1 MHTQEVLIIN
11 AFIGVGVSLVIAFVI
26 LTIST
31 LNPYIAL
38 LAIIDITCVV
48 AVILVFIHVF
58 GWKLGQIES
67 IAATILVGLAVDYV
81 VHVANAYMESKKGDR
96 YSRVKHALT
105 EMGGTVLGGAV
116 TSLGASFF
124 LLLCNFQ
131 FFAKFGV
138 FMFLTIG
145 LSFLF
150 VFCFFIPVLLIVG
163 PEEDCCNLRV
173 ISKCDRFCFCR
184 CGCKKTSRTRK
195 PSAVVESVSYGDA
208 DIEMTVKSTSS

>member
-31 LNPYIAL
+31 LNPFIAI
-38 LAIIDITCVV
+38 LAILDITCVV

-96 YSRVKHALT
+96 NSRVKNALT

-150 VFCFFIPVLLIVG
+150 VFGFFIPVLLIIG
-163 PEEDCCNLRV
+163 PEEDCCNLRM
-173 ISKCDRFCFCR
+173 IAKCNRFCFCR
-184 CGCKKTSRTRK
+184 CVSKTSSARK
-195 PSAVVESVSYGDA
+195 PSAVVESVSYGDV
-208 DIEMTVKSTSS
+208 DIEMTAKSTSN

>member
-1 MHTQEVLIIN
+1 MKPWYNTAGGNSPAWVFMYTQEVLIAN
-11 AFIGVGVSLVIAFVI
+11 AFVGVGVSLGIAFVI

-31 LNPYIAL
+31 MNPFIAF
-38 LAIIDITCVV
+38 LAVLDIMLV
-48 AVILVFIHVF
+48 VFIILGFIKVV

-81 VHVANAYMESKKGDR
+81 VHVANAYMESKKTDR
-96 YSRVKHALT
+96 YSRVRNALT

-124 LLLCNFQ
+124 LFFCNFQ
-131 FFAKFGV
+131 FFSKFGT

-150 VFCFFIPVLLIVG
+150 VFFFFVPALLIFG
-163 PEEDCCNLRV
+163 PQGDCCN
-173 ISKCDRFCFCR
+173 INC
-184 CGCKKTSRTRK
+184 CKARQQ
-195 PSAVVESVSYGDA
+195 SAVEPDNKDEFHGL
-208 DIEMTVKSTSS
+208 